1 MEEFKINLLWSS
13 FVKYAIRKRALIFW
27 PAFFQNNTWI
37 SGSSVEKF
45 PRSWV
50 LNPKFRVL
58 GPTSDMGLGS
68 RSWVPP
74 KVPGIGSHFSDMLTS
89 NTFDISIR
97 FFFNLKV
104 KFQTIAITW
113 RKSLENQ
120 AKSSFYQRRFCEE
133 EVKRWEM

>member
-13 FVKYAIRKRALIFW
+13 VMQYAIRETALIFW
-27 PAFFQNNTWI
+27 LAFLQNDIWI

-50 LNPKFRVL
+50 LDPKFRVSS
-58 GPTSDMGLGS
+58 PTSGMGLGS
-68 RSWVPP
+68 RSWVTP

-97 FFFNLKV
+97 FFSILRPSSKLSRSHDVKV
-104 KFQTIAITW
+104 WKIKPKVVFI
-113 RKSLENQ
+113 K
-120 AKSSFYQRRFCEE
+120 KDF
-133 EVKRWEM
+133 VKKK